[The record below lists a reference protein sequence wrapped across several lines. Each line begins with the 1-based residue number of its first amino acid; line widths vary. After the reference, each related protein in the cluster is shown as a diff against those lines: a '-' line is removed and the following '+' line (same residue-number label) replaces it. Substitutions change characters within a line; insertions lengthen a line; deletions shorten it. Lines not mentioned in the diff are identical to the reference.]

1 VIETD
6 PTEHPTMAD
15 PQSLQQ
21 ILTRRSDLWRGRQ
34 RPRTRCT
41 ATGQAELDA
50 WLPDGGWPHGRLIE
64 LLPTSLGCGEL
75 ELLLPML
82 AEQTRQGLPVL
93 LVAPPLVPCP
103 QHLHHVGILLNHLV
117 VIRSSDQ
124 ALWAAE
130 QSLKSGVCG
139 SVLVWHPSGRVDA
152 RSIRR
157 LQLASRASEAPTFLV
172 YRPGQ
177 QPPPSLS
184 ALRLGLEP
192 GPMLRLL
199 RGDGPTRTLHLGRPN
214 VIDLATRRQQ
224 ITGDR

>member
-1 VIETD
+1 
-6 PTEHPTMAD
+6 MAD

-21 ILTRRSDLWRGRQ
+21 ILTRRSDLWRGRR
-34 RPRTRCT
+34 RPQTRC
-41 ATGQAELDA
+41 AASGLAELDA

-64 LLPTSLGCGEL
+64 LLPASLGCGEL
-75 ELLLPML
+75 ELLLPLL

-103 QHLHHVGILLNHLV
+103 QHLHHAGVVLNHLV
-117 VIRSSDQ
+117 VIHPSDQ

-139 SVLVWHPSGRVDA
+139 SVLVWHRRGRVDP
-152 RSIRR
+152 RSISR
-157 LQLASRASEAPTFLV
+157 LRLASRASEAPTFLY

-192 GPMLRLL
+192 GPRLSLL
-199 RGDGPTRTLHLGRPN
+199 RGDGPIRALHLGRPN
-214 VIDLATRRQQ
+214 VIDLASRRQQ
-224 ITGDR
+224 IMQDR